1 MDSLSMVSRR
11 SSSQHYDGYIVACRL
26 PRHHLWSKPEGFSF
40 LDGAF
45 IIDMSLFKKR
55 VTVSN
60 FGT

>member
-1 MDSLSMVSRR
+1 MESLSMVSRR

-26 PRHHLWSKPEGFSF
+26 PRHHLWRKPEGFSF

-45 IIDMSLFKKR
+45 IIDMSLFKMR
-55 VTVSN
+55 VVVCN